1 MSGPLDTRSTTQKL
15 YTYVNGRSVRD
26 RFLTRVLIDS
36 YGRMIDKGKFPQGVL
51 FIDMGKGGVDV
62 NVHPA
67 KNEVRF
73 EDARLV
79 GGLIKEAVMR
89 MLETAPWLGGYS
101 RSFGEASAG
110 HGLSRETAAAYGSPA
125 NADNENAR
133 GMNGHASYG
142 RGYDEGIR
150 TQAQDMHSVV
160 RGPVAHPGE
169 GEMAREGL
177 FGGSGFYSGLRV
189 LGQLGE
195 LYIICA
201 SAVGM
206 ILVDQHAAHER
217 INYERLK
224 RAYAGDGPVPS
235 QDLLVPEVLELSP
248 HESDVLSRHCAELG
262 RLGLLIEEF
271 GENTFILR
279 SVPALLKNTDLK
291 RLVRDIASE
300 IKESGAEKSLT
311 DKIDTVIS
319 TMACHSS
326 IRANY
331 ELNPEKM
338 KALLEELDL
347 ARFPHSCPHGRPVAR
362 EISYTEIE
370 RMFKR
375 T

>member
-1 MSGPLDTRSTTQKL
+1 
-15 YTYVNGRSVRD
+15 
-26 RFLTRVLIDS
+26 
-36 YGRMIDKGKFPQGVL
+36 MIPEQTA
-51 FIDMGKGGVDV
+51 
-62 NVHPA
+62 H
-67 KNEVRF
+67 
-73 EDARLV
+73 AR
-79 GGLIKEAVMR
+79 E
-89 MLETAPWLGGYS
+89 
-101 RSFGEASAG
+101 
-110 HGLSRETAAAYGSPA
+110 
-125 NADNENAR
+125 
-133 GMNGHASYG
+133 
-142 RGYDEGIR
+142 
-150 TQAQDMHSVV
+150 
-160 RGPVAHPGE
+160 GE
-169 GEMAREGL
+169 GVRKGL
-177 FGGSGFYSGLRV
+177 FGGAGFYSGLKV
-189 LGQLGE
+189 LGQLGD

-201 SAVGM
+201 SPGGM

-224 RAYAGDGPVPS
+224 KAYGGEGPVPS

-248 HESDVLSRHCAELG
+248 HESDILSRHGAELE
-262 RLGLLIEEF
+262 RLGLRIEGF
-271 GENTFILR
+271 GENTFIVR
-279 SVPALLKNTDLK
+279 SIPAILKNTDLK

-362 EISYTEIE
+362 ELSYTDIE